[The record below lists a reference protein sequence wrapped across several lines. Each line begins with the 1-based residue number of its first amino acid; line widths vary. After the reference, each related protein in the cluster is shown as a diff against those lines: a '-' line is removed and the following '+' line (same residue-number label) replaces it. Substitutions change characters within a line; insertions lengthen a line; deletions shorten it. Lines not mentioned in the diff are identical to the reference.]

1 MPFFP
6 DQLAGYGPRRM
17 VRARRPSRKAKLT
30 RQLALRKPEV
40 KDVVLVRS
48 IAQVNNG
55 SVNASGLFQAIQQGT
70 LGSNRVGDQ
79 IRVLSIEVLG
89 RVYGL
94 QALDMTFSLVRPN
107 QAQRT
112 PLLTDWSSAI
122 GGQYDLSRGW
132 VLHHSFRDSQTNNVI
147 YEPKKITFP
156 QGMLVKY
163 DPPTESEPDALPNKN
178 EVYACH
184 VNNTGTNAITIS
196 YSIRIRFVDA

>member
-6 DQLAGYGPRRM
+6 DQLAGYGPRRT

-79 IRVLSIEVLG
+79 IRVLSIEILG

-132 VLHHSFRDSQTNNVI
+132 VLHHSFRDAQTNNVI

-184 VNNTGTNAITIS
+184 VNNTGLNAITIS